1 LVDLSGPGLT
11 SIGADAR
18 LSTGDYRVAQR
29 WSRAL
34 WQHPQQPDGL
44 LYISRHNPKLVCAA
58 IFDRAPAWRIK
69 KLGSFLGRDLVS
81 RTAELLDTYRVG
93 LV

>member
-1 LVDLSGPGLT
+1 MHFGKTTKWRFDDP
-11 SIGADAR
+11 
-18 LSTGDYRVAQR
+18 
-29 WSRAL
+29 SREF
-34 WQHPQQPDGL
+34 GV